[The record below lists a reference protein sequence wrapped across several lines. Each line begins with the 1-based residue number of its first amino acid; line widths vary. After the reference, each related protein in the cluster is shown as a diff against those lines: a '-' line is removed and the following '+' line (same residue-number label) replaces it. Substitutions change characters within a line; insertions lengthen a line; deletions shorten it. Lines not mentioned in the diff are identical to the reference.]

1 VSLCNAKQQPLSGKR
16 STMGLATWD
25 VYPTSWTARGEA
37 AMIWRAPFFDLASG
51 LFVPQLVTGGSGD
64 R

>member
-1 VSLCNAKQQPLSGKR
+1 
-16 STMGLATWD
+16 MGLATWD
-25 VYPTSWTARGEA
+25 VYPTPWTARGEA